1 MDENLKI
8 KQIRI
13 LREYSFSYKM
23 LHLLDVT
30 FYDL

>member
-13 LREYSFSYKM
+13 LREYSYKR